1 MAAFAAA
8 VLLPLLSLLMP
19 LPRRQAVAG
28 DRQTCTSAL
37 SYLLHVLLV
46 ADDAPVDMNHRRQH
60 ICG

>member
-8 VLLPLLSLLMP
+8 VLLPLLPLLMP

-37 SYLLHVLLV
+37 SYLLLLV
-46 ADDAPVDMNHRRQH
+46 ADDAPVDMNHIRQH